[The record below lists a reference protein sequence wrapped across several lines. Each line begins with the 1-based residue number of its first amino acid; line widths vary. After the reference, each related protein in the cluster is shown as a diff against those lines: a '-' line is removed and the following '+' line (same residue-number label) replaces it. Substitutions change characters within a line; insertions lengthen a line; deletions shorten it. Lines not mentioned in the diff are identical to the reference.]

1 MCLRTGEKADIMSL
15 SELRNKNS
23 RRQSMDFREM
33 LYITAVADCRS
44 ITAAARKL
52 YISQPSLSHIVSK
65 VEQDVGVKL
74 FDRGTSPLTITYAG
88 EKYVETAR
96 KILLMSDNLRKELID
111 AGLGEKGRIVFGMP
125 TERAGYMLPAVIPDF
140 KKKYPGIELQVR
152 EANADELLQ
161 AILKDDISFYVVP
174 RSQGELPSGLK
185 TEPIYRERLL
195 LVAEKTMIQK
205 EMFLETEGDRNQ
217 ILNISAMKD
226 LPFIMLKKGHAIR
239 KKTDQVLRQYGI
251 EPKIMIELS
260 SCISAVQLAAAGLGA
275 AIVPQ
280 RAVDAL
286 GGMERFCCYDFSV
299 TPEYWNVNAVYKEDM
314 YLGRAERFLIDLM
327 KEKFATV
334 QNQAKFHKSD
344 VKCSHF

>member
-1 MCLRTGEKADIMSL
+1 
-15 SELRNKNS
+15 
-23 RRQSMDFREM
+23 MDFREM
-33 LYITAVADCRS
+33 LYITTVADCRS

-125 TERAGYMLPAVIPDF
+125 TERAGYMLPAVIPEF
-140 KKKYPGIELQVR
+140 KKQYPGIELQVM
-152 EANADELLQ
+152 EAKSDELLK
-161 AILKDDISFYVVP
+161 ALLRDDISFYVIP
-174 RSQGELPSGLK
+174 RSQGELPVGLK
-185 TEPIYRERLL
+185 AESIYRERLL
-195 LVAEKTMIQK
+195 LVAEKSMIRDD
-205 EMFLETEGDRNQ
+205 MFLETEQASDGMHLLSEKPC
-217 ILNISAMKD
+217 LNLNAMKD
-226 LPFIMLKKGHAIR
+226 IPFIMLKKGHAIR
-239 KKTDQVLRQYGI
+239 KKTDLVLHQYGI

-260 SCISAVQLAAAGLGA
+260 SCISAVQLAAAGLGV

-286 GGMERFCCYDFSV
+286 GGMERFSCYDFSV
-299 TPEYWNVNAVYKEDM
+299 TPESWSVNAVYKEDM
-314 YLGRAERFLIDLM
+314 YLGRAERCLIDLM
-327 KEKFATV
+327 KQKFNREASSAV
-334 QNQAKFHKSD
+334 PER
-344 VKCSHF
+344 